1 MDDGAIHTFRTFI
14 AFGLTLLLVMLRL
27 EAAHFG
33 AAEYDEPSGGRPPS
47 VWRRLAWYLV
57 GIGGVIA
64 ILWVHPSPGLQL
76 FLSPGDA
83 GIQLGLLLG
92 AAGAASAVG
101 LAWWRYH
108 HVRLPDVTAYP
119 GALVNEIA
127 TAFVDEAVFRGALLG
142 FMVVVGVDANL
153 AILAQALTYTLATR
167 LGAPGRN
174 RSMFVLSLV
183 IGLVA
188 GWATVVTG
196 GIAAAFLGHAV
207 TRVAVFLTTGHAGQP
222 APRGTE
228 IEEVE
233 RRRRAPEGWRV
244 VTGRETGREMGRETG
259 RER

>member
-1 MDDGAIHTFRTFI
+1 MDEATFQTLRTLV

-27 EAAHFG
+27 EAQHFG
-33 AAEYDEPSGGRPPS
+33 AAEYDEPTGGRLPS
-47 VWRRLAWYLV
+47 IWRRLAWYLI
-57 GIGGVIA
+57 GILGVVA
-64 ILWVHPSPGLQL
+64 ILWIHPSPGLEL
-76 FLSPGDA
+76 YMSPGDA
-83 GIQLGLLLG
+83 GIQLGFLL
-92 AAGAASAVG
+92 ATAGAASAVG
-101 LAWWRYH
+101 IAWWRYH

-119 GALVNEIA
+119 GALLNEIA

-142 FMVVVGVDANL
+142 FLVIVGIDANA
-153 AILAQALTYTLATR
+153 AILAQALAYTLATR

-174 RSMFVLSLV
+174 RAMFALSLV

-188 GWATVVTG
+188 GWATVLTG

-228 IEEVE
+228 VEEVE
-233 RRRRAPEGWRV
+233 RRRRTPEGWRIV
-244 VTGRETGREMGRETG
+244 AGRDSS